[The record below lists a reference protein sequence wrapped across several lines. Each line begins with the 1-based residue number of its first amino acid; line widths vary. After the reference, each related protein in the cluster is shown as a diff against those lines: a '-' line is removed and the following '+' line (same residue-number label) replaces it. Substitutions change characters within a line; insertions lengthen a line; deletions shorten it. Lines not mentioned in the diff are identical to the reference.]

1 MPFDHEGVKAEDVQ
15 IDLEEQSTERED
27 STPDPK
33 KTEKQDNED
42 KTTKRSSCCSLRCFL
57 IVLLLLVFASGL
69 AGAAS
74 YIFMKDQVLTMKD
87 QFLELID
94 GSEP

>member
-27 STPDPK
+27 STPNPK
-33 KTEKQDNED
+33 KAEKQDNED

-57 IVLLLLVFASGL
+57 IVLLLLVFVTGL

-74 YIFMKDQVLTMKD
+74 YFFMKDQVLTMKD

>member
-27 STPDPK
+27 NTPNPK

-42 KTTKRSSCCSLRCFL
+42 KTTKKSSCCSLRCFL
-57 IVLLLLVFASGL
+57 IVLLLLVFVTGL

-74 YIFMKDQVLTMKD
+74 YFFMKDEVLTMKD

>member
-1 MPFDHEGVKAEDVQ
+1 MTTHEGAKSEYVTT
-15 IDLEEQSTERED
+15 DLDENIPNLQPTG
-27 STPDPK
+27 
-33 KTEKQDNED
+33 KQDNED
-42 KTTKRSSCCSLRCFL
+42 KTTRKSSCCSLRCFL
-57 IVLLLLVFASGL
+57 IVLLLLVFVTGL

-74 YIFMKDQVLTMKD
+74 YFFMKDEVLTMKD